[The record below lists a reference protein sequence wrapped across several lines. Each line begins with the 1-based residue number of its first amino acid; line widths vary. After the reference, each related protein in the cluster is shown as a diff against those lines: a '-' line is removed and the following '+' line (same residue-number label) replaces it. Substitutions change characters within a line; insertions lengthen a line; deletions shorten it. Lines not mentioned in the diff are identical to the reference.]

1 MECKCPKREERP
13 NVTDKLPDEHKKTP
27 IQQPFQDFMRTMNHL
42 FQEKPVKGF
51 LQNMDDFFSSPFPF
65 NAFPI
70 EMDETE
76 KEYIIS
82 AKLSGVKKDQIDI
95 DVFQQYITITVQNTE
110 TLVNEDTEHKS
121 IFKKNSLQKTSRT
134 ITLTKPI
141 DEQKVKAN
149 YEDGLLTIRVG
160 KEKGKRLRID

>member
-1 MECKCPKREERP
+1 
-13 NVTDKLPDEHKKTP
+13 VTDKLPDENKKTS
-27 IQQPFQDFMRTMNHL
+27 IQPPFQDFMRTMNQL

-51 LQNMDDFFSSPFPF
+51 LQNMDDFFNSPFPF
-65 NAFPI
+65 NGFPI
-70 EMDETE
+70 EMDENE

-110 TLVNEDTEHKS
+110 TTENEDTEQKS
-121 IFKKNSLQKTSRT
+121 IFKKNSLQRTSRT
-134 ITLTKPI
+134 ITLAKPI

-160 KEKGKRLRID
+160 KEKGKRLRIE